1 MKNIAYIL
9 FSALLVLVVSCKE
22 DDVVYNTAAR
32 AGFTAGGAEEYE
44 VGESITFTDATV
56 PEAGTKIVK
65 YLWEFGDEAKSTSGE
80 QSPTFI
86 YKKDGTYLVKLT
98 VTDDNNLEATS
109 QKEVKVINPTSPD
122 FTLDNSEYQIGD
134 VVRFTDATTTKSGT
148 TITAYLWEFGDADKS
163 TSKEQNPAFTYTEAG
178 AFAVKLTVT
187 DSYGLTASITKNVT
201 VFDPSKAIAV
211 MWSAPLTG
219 SVTGGSSPALSA
231 DGSVVYMLTGGSGD
245 APGWLNACN
254 IADGSFKW
262 KLDIDK
268 AMQANH
274 NGGSTKA
281 GAKDIYGSPSVG
293 SNGNVYFIVRDLKD
307 GGKDRRLFVFA
318 VKEDGN
324 VNWAYPAPD
333 ANVYSITPAVDA
345 SGNIYVAQRG
355 KKLWKLSSS
364 GAFTELASAGM
375 PDVTAGLSLAKD
387 GTIYG
392 FGKGGFGLFA
402 YDTSADA
409 GKWVYNT
416 DFGGASS
423 AFVGALRSGT
433 VTVGA
438 DGTVYAVTD
447 AATGGAIFALN
458 PDGTEKWRYSTT
470 SEIPDGG
477 VVLGADGTVYATG
490 GVKAGAN
497 SAGLIAL
504 NADGTLKWH
513 YATEESVQ
521 TSPLIDNRGYIHF
534 VSADAVYYILK
545 PDGTL
550 FSSMSVGDSSIS
562 SPVMDANGN
571 LFVAVKKDGGVHMV
585 CATSRAASYATDS
598 AWPMRGQNPQRT
610 GLQK

>member
-32 AGFTAGGAEEYE
+32 AGFTAGEEYE

-56 PEAGTKIVK
+56 PEVGTKIVK
-65 YLWEFGDEAKSTSGE
+65 YFWEFGDEAKSTSEE

-98 VTDDNNLEATS
+98 VTDDNNLKATS
-109 QKEVKVINPTSPD
+109 QKEIKVINPTSPD
-122 FTLDNSEYQIGD
+122 FTLDKEEYQMGD
-134 VVRFTDATTTKSGT
+134 VVKFTDATTTKPGT

-163 TSKEQNPAFTYTEAG
+163 TSKEQNPTFTYTEAG
-178 AFAVKLTVT
+178 AFSVKLTVT

-211 MWSAPLTG
+211 MWSTALTG
-219 SVTGGSSPALSA
+219 SVTGGSSPAISA
-231 DGSVVYMLTGGSGD
+231 DGSVVYMLTGGNGE
-245 APGWLNACN
+245 AAGLLNACK
-254 IADGSFKW
+254 IADGAFKW

-281 GAKDIYGSPSVG
+281 GAKDIYASPSVG
-293 SNGNVYFIVRDLKD
+293 SNGDVYFIVRDLKD
-307 GGKDRRLFVFA
+307 SGKDRRLFVFA

-324 VNWAYPAPD
+324 VNWAYPGPD
-333 ANVYSITPAVDA
+333 ANVYSITPAIDA

-364 GAFTELASAGM
+364 GAFTELASDGM
-375 PDVTAGLSLAKD
+375 PDVTSGLSIAKD
-387 GTIYG
+387 GTVYG
-392 FGKGGFGLFA
+392 FGKSSFGLFA
-402 YDTSADA
+402 YDSSADA
-409 GKWVYNT
+409 NKWVYNT

-433 VTVGA
+433 VAIGA
-438 DGTVYAVTD
+438 DGTVYSVTD
-447 AATGGAIFALN
+447 AAMGGAIFALN

-477 VVLGADGTVYATG
+477 VVLGADGTIYATG

-513 YATEESVQ
+513 YSTEESMQ

-550 FSSMSVGDSSIS
+550 FSSLSLGDSSIS
-562 SPVMDANGN
+562 SPVMDENGK
-571 LFVAVKKDGGVHMV
+571 LLVTVKKDGGVYMV
-585 CATSRAASYATDS
+585 CATSKAESYAKDS